1 MSKFKMAGVVPES
14 ITDGEGIR
22 YVLFVQ
28 GCPHHCPGCHNPE
41 THDFDRGK
49 EEDTENIL
57 KEFKKNPLLSG
68 ITFSG
73 GEPFCQ
79 AGPLADLGEEIVR
92 LDKNVT
98 VYSGYTFEQLYE
110 MGKSDPD
117 ILRLLN
123 VADVLIDGRFILSE
137 KSLTVRFRGS
147 KNQRM
152 IDLKKTM
159 KDGGKKVYTFE

>member
-1 MSKFKMAGVVPES
+1 MSKLKIAGVVPES
-14 ITDGEGIR
+14 ITDGDGIR

-41 THDFDRGK
+41 THDFEGGT
-49 EEDTENIL
+49 EADTDDIL
-57 KEFKKNPLLSG
+57 KEFSKNPLLSG

-79 AGPLADLGEEIVR
+79 PGPLADLGEKVVENG
-92 LDKNVT
+92 KNIT
-98 VYSGYTFEQLYE
+98 VYTGYTFEQLLE
-110 MGKSDPD
+110 MSRDNSD
-117 ILRLLN
+117 IKRLLD
-123 VADVLIDGRFILSE
+123 VAHVLIDGRFILSE
-137 KSLTVRFRGS
+137 KSLTIRFRGS

-159 KDGGKKVYTFE
+159 QSGGETIYTFE

>member
-1 MSKFKMAGVVPES
+1 MSKLNVAGIVPES

-41 THDFDRGK
+41 THSFEGGTVTDI
-49 EEDTENIL
+49 EDIYR
-57 KEFKKNPLLSG
+57 EFKKNPLLSG

-79 AGPLADLGEEIVR
+79 PGPLADLGEMVVGGG
-92 LDKNVT
+92 KNVT
-98 VYSGYTFEQLYE
+98 VFSGYTIEKLLE
-110 MGKSDPD
+110 MGKENPD
-117 ILRLLN
+117 ITRLLN
-123 VADVLIDGRFILSE
+123 IADVLIDGRFVLAE
-137 KSLTVRFRGS
+137 KSLTLRFRGS

-152 IDLKKTM
+152 IDLKKTL
-159 KDGGKKVYTFE
+159 KDGGKTIYTFE